1 MIEELNERSRR
12 VFRDIVDTYLETG
25 EPVGSRFL
33 SQRSSLG
40 LSSASFRGIMAELEG
55 AGLLYAPH
63 TSAGRL
69 PTEIGLRLFVDGLL
83 EVGDLTAEEREII
96 ESHCGAA
103 GKRIEDVLAEAT
115 SMLSGLSQG
124 AGVVLAPKA
133 DRPLRHIEFVALNPG
148 TALVVIVTEDGVVE
162 NRVIDLPLGLPLSA
176 LIRAGNY
183 LSARLLGRTMDQMH
197 DEILREIRE
206 NKAELDALS
215 TKVVEAELATWAG
228 GESHDTLIVRGRSN
242 LLNDFKAVED
252 LDRIRKLFDDL
263 ETKNELVQLL
273 EMSRSADGVRIFIGS
288 ENNLFSLSGSSLI
301 VSPYSGGDD
310 KIIGVIGVIGPTR
323 INYARVIPMVDYT
336 AEVIGKMLSL
346 TA

>member
-12 VFRDIVDTYLETG
+12 VFRDIVDAYLETG

-33 SQRSSLG
+33 SQKSSLG
-40 LSSASFRGIMAELEG
+40 LSSASFRGIMAELES
-55 AGLLYAPH
+55 AGLLYSPH
-63 TSAGRL
+63 TSAGRM

-83 EVGDLTAEEREII
+83 EIGDLTSEEREII
-96 ESHCGAA
+96 ESHCAAA

-162 NRVIDLPLGLPLSA
+162 NRVIDLPLGLPPSA
-176 LIRAGNY
+176 LVRAGNY

-215 TKVVEAELATWAG
+215 TKVVETELATWAG
-228 GESHDTLIVRGRSN
+228 GGGRDTLIVRGRSN
-242 LLNDFKAVED
+242 LLNDVKAVED
-252 LDRIRKLFDDL
+252 LDRIRRLFDDL

-273 EMSRSADGVRIFIGS
+273 ELSRGADGVRIFIGS

-301 VSPYSGGDD
+301 VAPYSGGDD

-336 AEVIGKMLSL
+336 AEVIGKMLS
-346 TA
+346 